1 MTEKI
6 LTFASL
12 QYILH
17 NGTAVLRRLASR
29 KMTINKYDM
38 RKLTLAAALLAA
50 VALQAQE
57 TKADKPTPWFSN
69 IKLSGYSIVEY
80 QYSAQKGSKSN
91 TFDLRLARVSLDGR
105 LKGDFY
111 WKAQMQIN
119 GNTSTKGSSPRLVD
133 LFAEWQKY
141 TFFRVKA
148 GQFKLPFTFENPMH
162 PIDQGF
168 MGYSQNISSLSGFS
182 DRSGGHSSNG
192 RDIGVQVQGDFLK
205 TSGGRDLLHYQA
217 GVFNGQ
223 GINTKDV
230 DQRKTVAGGLWVMPV
245 EGLRIGVFGLEGSYA
260 RKYTFTDDEGAKRT
274 VTKSLPQHR
283 YALSAEYKT
292 KSDWTLRS
300 EYIHST
306 GEGFKTSDN
315 EKNADLTLNG
325 YGSKADGLYALAIAP
340 VVKQKAHVKARYNM
354 YRRDGEWGS
363 AKTMYEIGADY
374 NFTKNVGISAEYAFV
389 NDRTLASHNY
399 SMADVQMYFRF

>member
-1 MTEKI
+1 
-6 LTFASL
+6 
-12 QYILH
+12 
-17 NGTAVLRRLASR
+17 
-29 KMTINKYDM
+29 M
-38 RKLTLAAALLAA
+38 RKLTLVAMVMAA
-50 VALQAQE
+50 VAMQAQE
-57 TKADKPTPWFSN
+57 TKGEKPAPWFSN
-69 IKLSGYSIVEY
+69 IKLSGYGIVEY
-80 QYSAQKGSKSN
+80 QYSGQKNAKQN

-119 GNTSTKGSSPRLVD
+119 GNTSTRGTSPRLVD

-141 TFFRVKA
+141 TFLRVKA

-168 MGYSQNISSLSGFS
+168 MSYSQNVSCLSGFS
-182 DRSGGHSSNG
+182 DRTGQQSSNG
-192 RDIGVQVQGDFLK
+192 RDIGVQVQGDLVN
-205 TSGGRDLLHYQA
+205 TSGGRALLHYQA

-260 RKYTFTDDEGAKRT
+260 RKYSFTAEDGSKHTQTR
-274 VTKSLPQHR
+274 SLPQHR
-283 YALSAEYKT
+283 YAVSAEYKT
-292 KSDWTLRS
+292 ASDWIFRS

-340 VVKQKAHVKARYNM
+340 VIKQKAHVKARYNM
-354 YRRDGEWGS
+354 YRPGGEWGS

-374 NFTKNVGISAEYAFV
+374 KFSKNVGITAEYAFV
-389 NDRTLASHNY
+389 NDRTLATHNY